1 MVIATIATRVGI
13 SPGNV
18 PMLVGRVPAGIPAAF
33 ATRAIESGILPGS
46 APKPAK
52 EEEVA
57 WEEDSVVDRRS
68 AINATDSVTT
78 PESVRAEV
86 GTNVTDV
93 GKVVTLPGIAR
104 CPTPANEAPRA
115 PPWNATD
122 AGRLVTSLVTALI
135 SYTRDEGL
143 D

>member
-1 MVIATIATRVGI
+1 MQHPLPYVVAAVG
-13 SPGNV
+13 SSH
-18 PMLVGRVPAGIPAAF
+18 MSSF
-33 ATRAIESGILPGS
+33 CS
-46 APKPAK
+46 
-52 EEEVA
+52 
-57 WEEDSVVDRRS
+57 RRQ
-68 AINATDSVTT
+68 VTT

-122 AGRLVTSLVTALI
+122 AGRPVISLVTAPI
-135 SYTRDEGL
+135 SYTRL
-143 D
+143 DY